1 MASLNLL
8 DMGPPAN
15 REHNWLWLVTALF
28 AGAVVWVNPL
38 RETAML
44 DDWAYALT
52 VRHLLET
59 GEYKLHDW
67 LSANMPFQAYW
78 GGMFSSVFGYAL
90 SSLRL
95 STLVLSFLGLLAFYQ
110 LAREHDL
117 DRSTASVLTLV
128 LLSSPLVFRLSFSFM
143 TDVPALT
150 LFVMSLLL
158 YTRGVRL
165 GSFGLILL
173 GSVVGAAAI
182 LTRQFCLVL
191 VPGVLVATLTSR
203 ELRPLR
209 KEVLAGLVLP
219 TIAAAWQLQAGYF
232 SPNWAATYSM
242 ENQAGYF
249 ADVAHMAGSI
259 FWRPTVILQYM
270 ALFSLPLV
278 PIVFVRVLSGFRAS
292 VGGPENRASSWDR
305 LHAGIRV
312 AIVVGLALY
321 VAFGML
327 IGPFFGAMAHMIPY
341 VPWYFGSIEGF
352 GSVGRFFLSAITI
365 SGGVLYGYLFIS
377 RYLSSEQRR
386 RISAPQ
392 RLLDFVTAFFFFEV
406 LLFFQIGDAYL
417 LPLLPF
423 TLIVAG
429 RALQPRMARF
439 AKSAIAFSLIMLV
452 LSAAWTRGLLA
463 DDEASWQAAERLVKQ
478 GVRPQEICAE
488 WPWVSYYRFNEFL
501 VEAGYPPALGVNR
514 FFEEWLPQKRH
525 EARFW
530 ITPDKNDP
538 PGEHWRIVDEVPYR
552 GIIGKML
559 RKYVKERVRNR
570 SDTEMIK
577 GKT

>member
-1 MASLNLL
+1 MASWHLL
-8 DMGPPAN
+8 DIMASKA
-15 REHNWLWLVTALF
+15 REHNWLWLVAALF
-28 AGAVVWVNPL
+28 AGAVVFVNPL
-38 RETAML
+38 RETAIY

-52 VRHLLET
+52 VRHLLDT

-67 LSANMPFQAYW
+67 LSANMPFLAYW
-78 GGMFSSVFGYAL
+78 GGMFSSIFGYSY
-90 SSLRL
+90 SSLRV
-95 STLVLSFLGLLAFYQ
+95 STLALAFLGLIAFYQ

-117 DRSTASVLTLV
+117 DRSTAGVLTLV
-128 LLSSPLVFRLSFSFM
+128 LLASPLVFRLSFSFM
-143 TDVPALT
+143 TDVPALA
-150 LFVMSLLL
+150 LFVTSLLL

-165 GSFGLILL
+165 RSFGLILL
-173 GSVVGAAAI
+173 ASVVGAAAI
-182 LTRQFCLVL
+182 LTRQFCLAL
-191 VPGVLVATLTSR
+191 VPGVLVATLASR
-203 ELRPLR
+203 ELRPLL
-209 KEVLAGLVLP
+209 KQVLAGLALP

-242 ENQAGYF
+242 GNQAGYF
-249 ADVAHMAGSI
+249 ADVAHMAGSM
-259 FWRPTVILQYM
+259 FWRPTVVLQYM
-270 ALFSLPLV
+270 ALFSLPLM
-278 PIVFVRVLSGFRAS
+278 PIVFVQVLSGFRAR
-292 VGGPENRASSWDR
+292 GGAPEDRASGQDS
-305 LHAGIRV
+305 LHAGVRA
-312 AIVVGLALY
+312 AILVGLALY
-321 VAFGML
+321 EGFGML

-352 GSVGRFFLSAITI
+352 GSVGRFFLSAITL

-429 RALQPRMARF
+429 RAIQPQMARF
-439 AKSAIAFSLIMLV
+439 AKPAIAFSLVMLV

-478 GVRPQEICAE
+478 GKSPQEICAE

-538 PGEHWRIVDEVPYR
+538 PGEQWRIVDEVPYR
-552 GIIGKML
+552 GMIGKMR
-559 RKYVKERVRNR
+559 RKYVKERVPNR
-570 SDTEMIK
+570 SDTEVIK
-577 GKT
+577 GKI